1 MALLHKPTI
10 KGLSDSQVLGDLLKQ
25 IHEDE
30 RIDSLYTD
38 GAYDTKYC
46 REVIVDLQAHT
57 IKKKKK
63 MLSDGKTKERAQ
75 LREMKY

>member
-1 MALLHKPTI
+1 LALLHKPTI
-10 KGLSDSQVLGDLLKQ
+10 KSLSDSQVLGDLLKQ
-25 IHEDE
+25 ILEDE

-57 IKKKKK
+57 VIPPKKC
-63 MLSDGKTKERAQ
+63 
-75 LREMKY
+75 